1 MNKMIKLVFLSIAGA
16 GFAMAGGVDIPEI
29 GAGSAAGALSLLTGA
44 VLVLR
49 SRRGKKF
56 PR

>member
-16 GFAMAGGVDIPEI
+16 GLALAGSVDIPEI
-29 GAGSAAGALSLLTGA
+29 GAGSAVGALSLLTGA

-56 PR
+56 SR